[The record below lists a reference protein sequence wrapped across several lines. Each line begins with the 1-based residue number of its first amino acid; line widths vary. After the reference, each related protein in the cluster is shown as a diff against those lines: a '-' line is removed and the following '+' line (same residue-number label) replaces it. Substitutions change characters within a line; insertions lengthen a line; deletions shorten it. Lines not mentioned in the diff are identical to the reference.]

1 VTLQDLDYS
10 FSRYLEAKKSV
21 DDRALNRLTWD
32 ALGKELTRAPF
43 LASPR
48 VLEVGAGIGTM
59 LQRMVEWE
67 LVSNAHYTAI
77 DLDPQNIASARQ
89 RLTTWAEHTSPT
101 TQGFTLKKGHSRI
114 SVEMEAID
122 LYEFARREAGNRTW
136 DLLVAHAVMDLLD
149 IPSALPPL
157 FSLLADGGL
166 FYFTINFDGLTV
178 LEPALDPELDDLIIG
193 LYHTTMDLR
202 CFDGSLS
209 GDSRTGRHLFTH
221 LRRLGAQVLQAGASD
236 WVVFPKAGA
245 YPADEAYFLHYIIH
259 TIQTAL
265 NDHPQLDV
273 SRLAKW
279 IAGRHTQVERGELVY
294 IAHQI
299 DILGRYPGLNE
310 RTST

>member
-1 VTLQDLDYS
+1 VTLQDLTFS

-32 ALGKELTRAPF
+32 ALGKELTAARFPGP
-43 LASPR
+43 LR

-67 LVSNAHYTAI
+67 LISNAEYTAI
-77 DLDPQNIASARQ
+77 DLDPQNISSAHQ
-89 RLTTWAEHTSPT
+89 RLAAWADNGSPT
-101 TQGFTLKKGHSRI
+101 PQGFTLEKGDSRV

-122 LYEFARREAGNRTW
+122 LFEFARREAGNRTW

-157 FSLLADGGL
+157 FSLLAGGGF

-178 LEPALDPELDDLIIG
+178 LEPALDSELDELIIR
-193 LYHTTMDLR
+193 LYHNSMDMR
-202 CFDGSLS
+202 CFDGALS

-221 LRRLGAQVLQAGASD
+221 LYRLGAQVLQAGASD
-236 WVVFPKAGA
+236 WVVFPIEGA
-245 YPADEAYFLHYIIH
+245 YPADEAYFLHFIIH
-259 TIQTAL
+259 TIQIAL
-265 NDHPQLDV
+265 TDHPELEAGI
-273 SRLAKW
+273 LAEW
-279 IAGRHTQVERGELVY
+279 IASRHAQVEHGELVY

-299 DILGRYPGLNE
+299 DVFGRYPGLNE